1 MSIVTNTQLVFGTVK
16 VWLRVLTAA
25 INEGA
30 ATSCFLNAP
39 RSANTVDK
47 VYCWNEEQYV
57 NVDEESSDSDDSD
70 SDTDTDEEDFSS
82 SDSDGGDEAEEK
94 EEDTPGDG
102 FGDSHV

>member
-1 MSIVTNTQLVFGTVK
+1 MTNTQLVFGTVK

-25 INEGA
+25 FNEGA

-57 NVDEESSDSDDSD
+57 NVDQDSD
-70 SDTDTDEEDFSS
+70 SDSDESGDDEDDSDGYSS
-82 SDSDGGDEAEEK
+82 SDSDGGDETEEQNEAEPDE
-94 EEDTPGDG
+94 GG
-102 FGDSHV
+102 FDDSHV